1 MRNFYTPLIL
11 VLLICVQSQS
21 ILAYP
26 LPVSRY
32 ESDGSLFVESTSIEK
47 RGNDVSLTYG
57 ENFNQAQAYGE
68 LSYQSKATNVRIDC
82 SGRRVF
88 ALSESFYSDP
98 DRSGKLLGA
107 FTLSDQFGS
116 YAEHGSW
123 VSELVNIGCQLR

>member
-1 MRNFYTPLIL
+1 MRNLYTSLPL
-11 VLLICVQSQS
+11 VFLICVQSQS
-21 ILAYP
+21 SLAYP

-32 ESDGSLFVESTSIEK
+32 ESDGSLFVESTSIAK
-47 RGNDVSLTYG
+47 RGNDVFLTYV
-57 ENFNQAQAYGE
+57 ENFNQAQSYGE
-68 LSYQSKATNVRIDC
+68 LSYRSKTTNVRINC

-107 FTLSDQFGS
+107 FPLSDQFGS

>member
-11 VLLICVQSQS
+11 VLMICVQSQS

-32 ESDGSLFVESTSIEK
+32 ESDGSLFVESTSIVK
-47 RGNDVSLTYG
+47 KGNEVLLTYV

-68 LSYQSKATNVRIDC
+68 LSYQSKVTNVRIDC
-82 SGRRVF
+82 LGRTVF

-107 FTLSDQFGS
+107 FSLSDQFGS

-123 VSELVNIGCQLR
+123 VSELVNIGCRLQ

>member
-1 MRNFYTPLIL
+1 MRNFHTSLCL
-11 VLLICVQSQS
+11 VFLICVQSQS
-21 ILAYP
+21 SLAYL

-32 ESDGSLFVESTSIEK
+32 ESDGSLFVESTSVEK
-47 RGNDVSLTYG
+47 RGDDVSLTYV

-68 LSYQSKATNVRIDC
+68 ISYQSKATNVRIDC
-82 SGRRVF
+82 LGRRVF

-107 FTLSDQFGS
+107 FPLSDQFGS